1 MRVFGLT
8 NVFLAAVTALVLA
21 PFALAVLVSLME
33 PASFMAR
40 PPAFWP
46 LRITGYAEALGR
58 APFARYFLNSLLVSL
73 AITAG
78 SLWTSI
84 LAAYVFAR
92 TEFPGRDVLFAIVV
106 ATLMIPGHVTLI
118 PNYLTLAT
126 LGLIDSYAALILPFL
141 ASGFVTFFL
150 RQHFKSIPRELDD
163 AALIDGAGHGTI
175 LWRIL
180 VPIARPAIAA
190 MALFQFL
197 AEWNSY
203 LWPLIVT
210 SSDRLRTVQIGL
222 AQVFATEAFDGLVDW
237 PMIMA
242 GAVMVMAPTLV
253 AFWLAERD
261 LTGGI
266 AVTAGR

>member
-1 MRVFGLT
+1 MRGLT
-8 NVFLAAVTALVLA
+8 LTNTLLAAVAALVLA

-40 PPAFWP
+40 QPSFWP
-46 LRITGYAEALGR
+46 LRVTGYAGALSH
-58 APFARYFLNSLLVSL
+58 APFGRYFLNSLLVST

-78 SLWTSI
+78 SLLTSI

-92 TEFPGRDVLFAIVV
+92 AEFPGRDVMFGIVV

-118 PNYLTLAT
+118 PNYLTLAK
-126 LGLIDSYAALILPFL
+126 LGLVDSYAALILPFL
-141 ASGFVTFFL
+141 ASGLVTFFL

-180 VPIARPAIAA
+180 VPIARPAIAS

-242 GAVMVMAPTLV
+242 GAVMVMAPTLAV
-253 AFWLAERD
+253 FWLAERD
-261 LTGGI
+261 LTRGI
-266 AVTAGR
+266 AVSVAR